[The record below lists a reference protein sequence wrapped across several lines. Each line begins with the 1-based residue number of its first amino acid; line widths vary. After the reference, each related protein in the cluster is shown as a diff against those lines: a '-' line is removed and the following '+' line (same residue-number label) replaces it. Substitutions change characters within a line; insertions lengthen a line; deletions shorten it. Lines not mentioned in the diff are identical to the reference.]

1 MLNSFFYI
9 MVLTH
14 NGKVG
19 FGITGN
25 VHSRIF
31 DYIAGSAELQSF
43 KYLYY
48 GSKAD
53 ITDLE
58 KKLKAEWKRHM
69 WKVFKGNKWTLE
81 ILDPTS
87 GLSAEDVQKWVNDKI
102 VELNL
107 PIRVVKDEWL
117 PYQGDKRVTR
127 KYIDISPDTYLEA

>member
-1 MLNSFFYI
+1 MNYFFYI

-25 VHSRIF
+25 VHNRIF

-48 GSKAD
+48 GTKAD
-53 ITDLE
+53 IVDIE
-58 KKLKAEWKRHM
+58 RKLKAEWKRHM

-81 ILDPTS
+81 ILDKDS
-87 GLSAEDVQKWVNDKI
+87 GLTAEDVQDWVNKKI
-102 VELNL
+102 IELNL
-107 PIRVVKDEWL
+107 PVRIIKDEWL

-127 KYIDISPDTYLEA
+127 KYIDLSPETYLEP

>member
-1 MLNSFFYI
+1 MNYFFYI

-25 VHSRIF
+25 VHNRIF

-48 GSKAD
+48 GTKAD
-53 ITDLE
+53 ITDIE
-58 KKLKAEWKRHM
+58 KKLKSEWKRHM

-81 ILDPTS
+81 ILDKDS
-87 GLSAEDVQKWVNDKI
+87 GLTAEDIQEWVNKKI
-102 VELNL
+102 VELKL
-107 PIRVVKDEWL
+107 PVRIVKDEWL
-117 PYQGDKRVTR
+117 PYQGDKRVKK
-127 KYIDISPDTYLEA
+127 KYIDLSPDMYLEA

>member
-1 MLNSFFYI
+1 MNSFFYI

-14 NGKVG
+14 NQKVG

-25 VHSRIF
+25 VHNRIF

-53 ITDLE
+53 ITELE
-58 KKLKAEWKRHM
+58 KVLKAEWKPHM

-81 ILDPTS
+81 VLDPTS
-87 GLSAEDVQKWVNDKI
+87 KKTAEDVQYWVNHKI
-102 VELNL
+102 EELNL

-127 KYIDISPDTYLEA
+127 KYIDLSPDTYLE